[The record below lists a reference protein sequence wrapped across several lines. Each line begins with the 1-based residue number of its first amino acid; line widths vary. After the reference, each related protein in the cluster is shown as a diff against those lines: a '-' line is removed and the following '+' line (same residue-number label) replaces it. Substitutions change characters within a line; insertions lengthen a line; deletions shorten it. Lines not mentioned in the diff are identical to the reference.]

1 MFKAILNIPPVCPG
15 DASLKKVASPLN
27 SGMVP
32 LEFSIARDV
41 RSYFMRQVDTFN
53 HLVTRLRDATVK
65 LDISASEFEALP
77 PRERQKYKF
86 QPCFTACSLKGNH
99 RKAEYVKTVSLFVY
113 DLDDISP
120 ATLTG
125 LVDWLQRSPL
135 AFLLYSTVS
144 HSPRNPRVRLLFPLA
159 KPLYPAQAKQS
170 SRVFASLLPIPSA
183 AIDVCSF
190 EVSRCFFVPT
200 HVKDVAPIFTHKDG
214 CCIDATALAALIDE
228 APATS
233 QRAENPTQT
242 RVRPRVSGH
251 AAGASPI
258 ARFNNTYTCT
268 QILEEFLTHIYE
280 KAGNKYRY
288 KPSHSAPGASVTPD
302 GRRFFSHHSTDPAS
316 SYPRGLD
323 AFGLYALHLYQG
335 DTRAALQSLEIA
347 A

>member
-1 MFKAILNIPPVCPG
+1 MLNCNLNIAPVYPDG
-15 DASLKKVASPLN
+15 SSIQKALSPLN

-41 RSYFMRQVDTFN
+41 RSYFVRQVDTFN
-53 HLVTRLRDATVK
+53 HLVTRLRDAAVK
-65 LDISASEFEALP
+65 LDISASEFAALP

-86 QPCFTACSLKGNH
+86 QPCFTACSLNGNH

-135 AFLLYSTVS
+135 AFLIYSTVS
-144 HSPRNPRVRLLFPLA
+144 HTPGNPRVRLLFPLA
-159 KPLYPAQAKQS
+159 KPLYPAQAKQA
-170 SRVFASLLPIPSA
+170 SRVFASLLPIPAS

-190 EVSRCFFVPT
+190 EVSRCFFIPT
-200 HVKDVAPIFTHKDG
+200 RVRDVAPIFTYKDG
-214 CCIDATALAALIDE
+214 CCIDPAALAALIDE

-233 QRAENPTQT
+233 QRDPNPNSA
-242 RVRPRVSGH
+242 VRPRVRGH
-251 AAGASPI
+251 AASPI
-258 ARFNNTYTCT
+258 ARFNNTYSC
-268 QILEEFLTHIYE
+268 IDVLEEFLTHIYE

-335 DTRAALQSLEIA
+335 DTRAALQSLEVA